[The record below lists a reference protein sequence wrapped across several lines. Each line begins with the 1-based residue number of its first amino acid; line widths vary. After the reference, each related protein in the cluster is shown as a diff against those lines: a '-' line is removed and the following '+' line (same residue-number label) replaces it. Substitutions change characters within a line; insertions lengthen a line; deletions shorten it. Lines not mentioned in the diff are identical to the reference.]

1 MKIYKKD
8 RKWIQRNREA
18 TAIAFNYLRANRN
31 RISQSISTTTKDY
44 LIVYRNLQDVGMT
57 GKLALPTLIAICSI
71 VLSKSTSESLAVLG
85 DISIS
90 GTVMKV
96 YNLVNSLQVYL
107 DSGAKKV
114 LLPISS
120 AVGMASVLSEL
131 IGSFS
136 IIFYNSAEDA
146 GF

>member
-1 MKIYKKD
+1 
-8 RKWIQRNREA
+8 
-18 TAIAFNYLRANRN
+18 
-31 RISQSISTTTKDY
+31 
-44 LIVYRNLQDVGMT
+44 MT

-120 AVGMASVLSEL
+120 AVGTASVLSEL